1 MKEISLKHTSKKFC
15 KQKKFRS
22 SIDPRDRSV
31 YEELQFFLQVSI
43 LDMCFS
49 KILVSFICRN
59 GI

>member
-1 MKEISLKHTSKKFC
+1 MKEISLKHTSKKLC

-49 KILVSFICRN
+49 
-59 GI
+59 